1 VRSQSKASLL
11 PKSDNLE
18 SVIVPDIIAPN
29 AFSAAVK
36 DVNAIVHVASPYTFN
51 VQNYEDLLIPA
62 REGTLNVL
70 KSAAK
75 EPSVQRVVITSSY
88 AALNQFGTDPYA
100 EPPIKYDESFWNPIT
115 WEQALQGTARIA
127 YQASKK
133 FAELAAYG
141 TGPAEPRLT

>member
-1 VRSQSKASLL
+1 MRSQSRASSL

-18 SVIVPDIIAPN
+18 TVIVSDIVAPD
-29 AFSAAVK
+29 AFSAAVEG
-36 DVNAIVHVASPYTFN
+36 VHAIIHVASPYTFR
-51 VQNYEDLLIPA
+51 VQSNKDLLIPA

-88 AALNQFGTDPYA
+88 GAMNQFGTDTYA
-100 EPPIKYDESFWNPIT
+100 EPPTKYDESFWNPVT
-115 WEQALQGTARIA
+115 WEQALEGPPRMA

-133 FAELAAYG
+133 YAELAAFG
-141 TGPAEPRLT
+141 MFRIGLHG

>member
-1 VRSQSKASLL
+1 L

-18 SVIVPDIIAPN
+18 TAIVPDIVAPD
-29 AFSAAVK
+29 AFSDAVK
-36 DVNAIVHVASPYTFN
+36 GVNAIVHLASPYTFR

-75 EPSVQRVVITSSY
+75 EPSVQRVVITSSF
-88 AALNQFGTDPYA
+88 AAMNQFGTDPYKQ
-100 EPPIKYDESFWNPIT
+100 PPIKYDESFWNPIT
-115 WEQALQGTARIA
+115 WEQALQSSARVA

-141 TGPAEPRLT
+141 IVLVESRD